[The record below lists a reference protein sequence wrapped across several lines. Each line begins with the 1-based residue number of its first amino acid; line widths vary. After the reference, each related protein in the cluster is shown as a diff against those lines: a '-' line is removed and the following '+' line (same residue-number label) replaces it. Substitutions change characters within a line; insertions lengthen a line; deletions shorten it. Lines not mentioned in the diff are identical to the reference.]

1 MRSAAA
7 NSGCPLPPRRITIN
21 LSPAALHKHGSGF
34 DLAIALAALAT
45 AGVVPAE
52 SVARWAHIGELGLD
66 GRVRAV
72 PGVLPA
78 VLAARR
84 AGVASVMVPEACVR
98 EARLVEGI
106 EVVGVAT
113 LRDAALRHGAEL
125 EDAPAAATAAAP
137 ATTAEAPTPEA
148 EPAPPDLAEVV
159 GNEEAVEALVVAAAG
174 RHHLLMLGPPG
185 AGKTM
190 LAARLPG
197 ILPDL
202 DLEAALDVACIRS
215 LGGAPVTGLP
225 LRPPFEAPHHT
236 ASAVALVGGGSGVIR
251 PGALSRAA
259 HGILFIDESPKRKNT
274 YGVHQPT
281 ALSIW
286 LEQEDSDLIPPNA
299 PACPHCDC
307 PVMIPWADW
316 WECPRCDG
324 VRLPDIEHRLT
335 P

>member
-1 MRSAAA
+1 MPVARTRAVALAGLRGALVDIEADLISTVPGIVIIGLPDAALAEARERVRSAAA

-125 EDAPAAATAAAP
+125 EDAPAAATAAAAPRPPAPAASGPAPRRCP
-137 ATTAEAPTPEA
+137 ATASPRD
-148 EPAPPDLAEVV
+148 APPPRPV
-159 GNEEAVEALVVAAAG
+159 
-174 RHHLLMLGPPG
+174 P
-185 AGKTM
+185 
-190 LAARLPG
+190 ARR
-197 ILPDL
+197 D
-202 DLEAALDVACIRS
+202 
-215 LGGAPVTGLP
+215 
-225 LRPPFEAPHHT
+225 APHPP
-236 ASAVALVGGGSGVIR
+236 SW
-251 PGALSRAA
+251 SR
-259 HGILFIDESPKRKNT
+259 G
-274 YGVHQPT
+274 
-281 ALSIW
+281 
-286 LEQEDSDLIPPNA
+286 
-299 PACPHCDC
+299 
-307 PVMIPWADW
+307 
-316 WECPRCDG
+316 CPR
-324 VRLPDIEHRLT
+324 VPRSAP
-335 P
+335 PP